1 MLRDVGCET
10 AQRGED
16 LLVALVVGAQ
26 LESVLAG
33 NLEGHLEDVD
43 RIETEAFAVQ
53 RRVGQDFRRGNFQ
66 IERFDQEDGQFI
78 LEG

>member
-43 RIETEAFAVQ
+43 RIETEAFTVQ
-53 RRVGQDFRRGNFQ
+53 RRGGQDLGRSNFQ

>member
-16 LLVALVVGAQ
+16 LLVALVVRTQ
-26 LESVLAG
+26 LEAVLARD
-33 NLEGHLEDVD
+33 LERHFEDVD
-43 RIETEAFAVQ
+43 RIESETFPIEW
-53 RRVGQDFRRGNFQ
+53 RRWRDVGRRDFQ